1 MNRDVRMETKVE
13 QGVTDGNRETILG
26 CKDNRDRG
34 TELHRKSSR
43 RRMKSDTVSENTH
56 DVVTVYD
63 FKMIS

>member
-1 MNRDVRMETKVE
+1 MDHNVRAKMKVE
-13 QGVTDGNRETILG
+13 QGDTDGNRETILG

-56 DVVTVYD
+56 DVVTVCD
-63 FKMIS
+63 FEMIS